1 MLPTPILKTVS
12 EIYHKPEENEPRKPI
27 AKYGRFIWLDGP
39 SNPGPSLAGKPHCVI
54 WNTILYGSWVIEG
67 SEDGLDYGNRIHK
80 AYAEWFLKTNGSLYD
95 DIKVEVAFALAP
107 LTLRPDIL
115 YGKNGEYGIV
125 EVKSYGAGRIDEAL
139 PQLSIY
145 VYGLRTIGFN
155 ITQAFLVMRDAV
167 VGESVDALYKMGEYQ
182 FKYLRDAIRMPPD
195 KPGRSC
201 FKCPYALVCR
211 IPKPS
216 LFS

>member
-1 MLPTPILKTVS
+1 MLPTPVLKTVS
-12 EIYHKPEENEPRKPI
+12 EIYPKPEEGEPRKPI

-67 SEDGLDYGNRIHK
+67 EEDGLDYGNRVHK

-95 DIKVEVAFALAP
+95 KVHVEDAFIYP
-107 LTLRPDIL
+107 PFTLRPDIL

-125 EVKSYGAGRIDEAL
+125 EVKSYGSNRIDEAL

-145 VYGLRTIGFN
+145 VYGLRNLGFN
-155 ITQAFLVMRDAV
+155 ITQAFLVMRDTV
-167 VGESVDALYKMGEYQ
+167 TSLNVEELYPMGEYQ
-182 FKYLRDAIRMPPD
+182 FKYLRDAIRTPPD

-211 IPKPS
+211 VPKPS
-216 LFS
+216 LF

>member
-1 MLPTPILKTVS
+1 MLPTPVLKTVS
-12 EIYHKPEENEPRKPI
+12 EIYPKPEEGEQKKPI

-67 SEDGLDYGNRIHK
+67 GEDGLDYGNRVHK

-95 DIKVEVAFALAP
+95 KVHIEEAFIYP
-107 LTLRPDIL
+107 PFTLRPDIL
-115 YGKNGEYGIV
+115 YGKNGEYGII
-125 EVKSYGAGRIDEAL
+125 EVKSYGSNRIDEAM

-145 VYGLRTIGFN
+145 VYGLLNIG
-155 ITQAFLVMRDAV
+155 IQLKQAYLVLRDAV
-167 VGESVDALYKMGEYQ
+167 VSQDVNALYEMGRYHYN
-182 FKYLRDAIRMPPD
+182 YLRDAIRTPPD

-216 LFS
+216 LF